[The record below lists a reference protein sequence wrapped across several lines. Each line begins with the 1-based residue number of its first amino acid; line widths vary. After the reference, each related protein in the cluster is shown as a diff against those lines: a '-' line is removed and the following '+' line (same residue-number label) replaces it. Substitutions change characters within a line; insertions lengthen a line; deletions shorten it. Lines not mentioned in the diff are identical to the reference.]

1 MASKSVRI
9 SKHQIRTRQINV
21 SVSDDEKAKI
31 SAFCQ
36 LGKMS
41 ISAYCRHKALNFPVS
56 NRFDRAIIS
65 DLMRSHMKHV
75 AELKAIGNNIN
86 QIAHVANAKG
96 SIPTELK
103 DLHARLMELFAQSA
117 ALQRQIT
124 NAIENKS

>member
-1 MASKSVRI
+1 MASQSVRI
-9 SKHQIRTRQINV
+9 SKNQIRTKQINV

-41 ISAYCRHKALNFPVS
+41 VSAYCRHKALNFPVS

-65 DLMRSHMKHV
+65 DLMRIHMKHV
-75 AELKAIGNNIN
+75 AELKAIGNNVN
-86 QIAHVANAKG
+86 QLAHVANANG
-96 SIPTELK
+96 HIPAELK
-103 DLHARLMELFAQSA
+103 DLHARLTDLLKSSA
-117 ALQRQIT
+117 ELQRQIT